1 MNIELYDFEKN
12 LINNENEIV
21 SVSLTDEEINKK
33 YTDGEARII
42 TENGSIKLPLINGM
56 FKSNSYILRPKKNYL
71 E

>member
-33 YTDGEARII
+33 EYISKP
-42 TENGSIKLPLINGM
+42 SIVG
-56 FKSNSYILRPKKNYL
+56 R
-71 E
+71 

>member
-1 MNIELYDFEKN
+1 MSIELYDFEKN

-42 TENGSIKLPLINGM
+42 TENGSIKLPLIQ
-56 FKSNSYILRPKKNYL
+56 K
-71 E
+71 